1 MCGCKAVAGGE
12 FGVGSV
18 LARDLLTTEGMA
30 LLARVVAEP
39 LYIAP

>member
-1 MCGCKAVAGGE
+1 MCGCNAVAVGV

-18 LARDLLTTEGMA
+18 LARDLLTTEGIA
-30 LLARVVAEP
+30 LLVRVVAEP